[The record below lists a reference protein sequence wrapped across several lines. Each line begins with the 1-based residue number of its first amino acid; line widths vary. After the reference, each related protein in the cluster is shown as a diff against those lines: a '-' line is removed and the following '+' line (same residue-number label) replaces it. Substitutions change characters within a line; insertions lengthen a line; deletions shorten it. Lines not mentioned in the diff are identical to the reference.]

1 MRSFPG
7 LFAVAVAALIG
18 TTQNA
23 DAAYQMLGLIA
34 SNEAVPLDCRNGEC
48 AAEISAFCLQP
59 TRGSPP
65 RGVAYRPVGGD
76 GITIIATMT
85 DGRRVEF
92 PAGDELRITAQRGHV
107 AVRVSLAVDKLAAL
121 GATSVAVRVGAN
133 VSLLARPIVGDP
145 DPQTPWEIAAAT
157 GPLRRIGTRLLDSA
171 RDTVVAARMTN
182 DLINRLPARGR
193 IEPEARQSLWRDAEQ
208 TWARQRGVT
217 EGARA
222 RALGAYERCRDTAWG
237 VYFTMRQCLG
247 SMHDTIMGGLNNA
260 YWDAIKV
267 GS

>member
-1 MRSFPG
+1 MRSLPG

-23 DAAYQMLGLIA
+23 DAAYQMLALIA

-65 RGVAYRPVGGD
+65 RGAAYRPVGGE
-76 GITIIATMT
+76 GITIVATMT

-92 PAGDELRITAQRGHV
+92 PAGDELRITAQRSHV
-107 AVRVSLAVDKLAAL
+107 AVRVSLAVDKLEAL

-133 VSLLARPIVGDP
+133 VSLLPQPIVGDP

-157 GPLRRIGTRLLDSA
+157 GPLRRIGTRLVDNA

-182 DLINRLPARGR
+182 DLINSLPERGG
-193 IEPEARQSLWRDAEQ
+193 IEAEARQSLWRDAEQ
-208 TWARQRGVT
+208 AWARQGVT
-217 EGARA
+217 DGARA

-247 SMHDTIMGGLNNA
+247 SMHDHLMGWLNNA